1 MAKNLVI
8 VESPAKAKTIEKFL
22 GSDYKVMSSY
32 GHIADLPDR
41 ELGVD
46 VLNGFKPQYQ
56 VSADKK
62 NLVKTLKEEV
72 KKVEMVWLASDED
85 REGEAIAWHLAEELK
100 LSKEKTKRIVFNS
113 ITKSAI
119 EHAIKHPR
127 GIDYNLVNAQQAR
140 RVLDRLVG
148 YELSP
153 VLWKKI
159 RKGLSA
165 GRVQSV
171 SVRLI
176 VEREREIQE
185 FHTEASYK
193 ITAEFLNKEGK
204 IIKARVNKSFATQEE
219 AKAFLQNN
227 LGATFSVTNL
237 ETKPAKKSPAP
248 PFTTSTLQQ
257 EASRK
262 LHFSVSKTM
271 QLAQRL
277 YESGLITYMRTDSV
291 NLSQEALMA
300 AKQEIEKSYGAP
312 YSKTRQYTSH
322 SKGAQEAHE
331 AIRPTDISAHTI
343 KAENDQVRL
352 YELIWRRTIA
362 SQMSDAQL
370 ERTQVKINANTHPEP
385 FVASGEVI
393 TFDGFLKV
401 YLEGRDEEDE
411 DDEGML
417 PAMKVGEALENKNII
432 ATERFSRPPLR
443 YTEASLVK
451 KLEELGIGRPST
463 YATTISTIQNR
474 GYVERSNLQGETRS
488 YSQLTLAK
496 GEIKEKKLSENV
508 GADKGK
514 LIPTDIG
521 MIVNDFL
528 INHFDSIVDYHF
540 TAKVEEEFDDI
551 ASGKEDWSKMV
562 GRFYEA
568 FHPTVTDVEQNAERE
583 TGERI
588 LGTDPATGKPVSVRL
603 GRYGAMVQ
611 IGSVEDEEKP
621 RFASLLPNQSIDTI
635 TFEEAMKLFEL
646 PRKLGVF
653 QGKEVESNIGRF
665 GPYIRFGDTFIS
677 LDKSLDVF
685 SVTFE
690 QAKNVIEQKQ
700 KADAPIAKYQGKEV
714 TKGTGR
720 FGPFIKWND
729 IFISVTKKYNFDNLS
744 QEDIAT
750 LIEEKL
756 KKESEKV
763 VKEWANEDI
772 RIEKARWGRYH
783 LIKGKNKVELGK
795 ETNIEAF
802 TLADAQAL
810 LAPKEKPK
818 KATVTKKTPAK
829 ATTKKTAKK

>member
-331 AIRPTDISAHTI
+331 AIRPTDISAHTV